1 MPLLQEMLGRALPS
15 GMRGGLAGTCA
26 KQSAE
31 KPYVPVG
38 SMIYA

>member
-1 MPLLQEMLGRALPS
+1 MPSLQELLGRALPFRK
-15 GMRGGLAGTCA
+15 RGRLAGTCA

>member
-1 MPLLQEMLGRALPS
+1 MPSLQEMLGRALPS
-15 GMRGGLAGTCA
+15 WKRGGLAGTCA

-31 KPYVPVG
+31 KPYVSVR